1 MLLDDDYYYLSFLEC
16 KFPFCH
22 APLWWFISSCSGLFL
37 FFNVSLFWVGISF
50 HGIPMCFGLWK
61 HSEGEFCFLLCW
73 GPTNLAG
80 CHWFGVC
87 AFGVCICTSTSVR
100 SVGSQRVRPD
110 WVAYI
115 HSVPGESLS
124 FHFLMSPLFPCGPS
138 KMARFLA
145 SSAGWWAVF

>member
-1 MLLDDDYYYLSFLEC
+1 MWHSLGGAAQRRWWKHYSLIVWRHPRGHLESTP
-16 KFPFCH
+16 KPVLGTSMGPWSPP
-22 APLWWFISSCSGLFL
+22 ASR
-37 FFNVSLFWVGISF
+37 
-50 HGIPMCFGLWK
+50 IPRCFGLWK

-100 SVGSQRVRPD
+100 SVGSQRVRAD
-110 WVAYI
+110 WVAYT

-138 KMARFLA
+138 QMARFLA